1 MCGVGFVKH
10 STGSC
15 SELLDVSVVLNFD
28 VALVLPASVTTEDVK
43 QTILRVVSAA
53 YNISVE
59 YLVVDIVFQPA
70 VSSRR
75 LMQTGTYLVTVR
87 ILFESSTSLAY
98 VNQTQNNV
106 AVLNVGVMTAGILL
120 LPTNTSFTV
129 NTITLRGSRD
139 EKGVFNANSKEVVS
153 CVLVPWVDELGQAQ
167 ACTLT
172 CRVDEDVYAVVYS
185 QGLYVLGCRPKP
197 VTTPMSTT
205 TPTPAESSTDTVW
218 MVIFNVF
225 GGVAIF
231 GGVVGGL
238 VALVVIICIICCTR
252 ER

>member
-1 MCGVGFVKH
+1 
-10 STGSC
+10 
-15 SELLDVSVVLNFD
+15 
-28 VALVLPASVTTEDVK
+28 
-43 QTILRVVSAA
+43 
-53 YNISVE
+53 
-59 YLVVDIVFQPA
+59 
-70 VSSRR
+70 
-75 LMQTGTYLVTVR
+75 
-87 ILFESSTSLAY
+87 
-98 VNQTQNNV
+98 
-106 AVLNVGVMTAGILL
+106 MTAGILL

-139 EKGVFNANSKEVVS
+139 EKGIFNANSKEVVS

-218 MVIFNVF
+218 MVIFNFF